1 MSLSEQKVTQIAY
14 LARLSL
20 SAGELQENTKD
31 LNAILGLAEQL
42 GAINTDD
49 IEPMAHPLHM
59 TQRLRA
65 DVVTEH
71 DQADLF
77 QSIAPKTGNKH
88 YLVPTVIE

>member
-1 MSLSEQKVTQIAY
+1 MSLSEQQVTQIAY

-20 SAGELQENTKD
+20 SDDELKDNTKD

-42 GAINTDD
+42 GAIETDS

-59 TQRLRA
+59 IQRLRA
-65 DVVTEH
+65 DTVTEH
-71 DQADLF
+71 DQSDLF

>member
-1 MSLSEQKVTQIAY
+1 MSLSEQEVTQIAY

-20 SAGELQENTKD
+20 SETELKDNTKD

-42 GAINTDD
+42 GAIETDG
-49 IEPMAHPLHM
+49 IKPMAHPLHM

-65 DVVTEH
+65 DVVTEEDH
-71 DQADLF
+71 SELF
-77 QSIAPKTGNKH
+77 QSIAPKIGNKH

>member
-1 MSLSEQKVTQIAY
+1 MSLSEQQVTQIAY

-20 SAGELQENTKD
+20 STAELQENTKD

-65 DVVTEH
+65 DVVSEY
-71 DQADLF
+71 DQSDLF

>member
-1 MSLSEQKVTQIAY
+1 MSLSEQQVTQIAY

-20 SAGELQENTKD
+20 STAELQENTKD

-65 DVVTEH
+65 DVVSEH
-71 DQADLF
+71 DQSDLF